1 MGVGELAKLLKHI
14 FSFVDDSFEVQ
25 KVSQVTSL
33 KNTAFI
39 LKTGAFT
46 IIGQLLNELHSVL
59 PKNRFCKNME
69 A

>member
-1 MGVGELAKLLKHI
+1 MGVDEFAKLLKHI
-14 FSFVDDSFEVQ
+14 FSFVDDSFEMQ
-25 KVSQVTSL
+25 KVSQMTSL
-33 KNTAFI
+33 KKTVFI

-59 PKNRFCKNME
+59 PKNSFCKNME